1 MKRLLS
7 ICATVIVVGSLM
19 SGCSATKDAFQKA
32 NGVILY
38 GNQQQISDALN
49 QDKKDIKEK
58 DEYTIKV
65 AEDGK
70 QDMMILDKTTAKALV
85 EKKLLKEVT
94 KDNDTE
100 AITSLP
106 KVTKDTNALFAKQE
120 VKEMNLA
127 GQNSKIIYG
136 GNKIIGDGRSYVDE
150 FLIVDDSQFTA
161 IKGTEKKMAVIKYD
175 KNPDKKLSKFNVD
188 EVQLVKV
195 GK

>member
-19 SGCSATKDAFQKA
+19 SGCSATKEAFQKA

-58 DEYTIKV
+58 DEYTIKI

-127 GQNSKIIYG
+127 GQNSKIIYE

-175 KNPDKKLSKFNVD
+175 KNPDKKLSEFDVD

>member
-175 KNPDKKLSKFNVD
+175 KNPDKKLSEFNVD

>member
-19 SGCSATKDAFQKA
+19 SGCSATKEAFQKA

-127 GQNSKIIYG
+127 GQNSKIIYE

-175 KNPDKKLSKFNVD
+175 KNPDKKLSEFDVD

>member
-106 KVTKDTNALFAKQE
+106 KVTKDINALFAKQE

-175 KNPDKKLSKFNVD
+175 KNPDKKLSEFNVD

>member
-38 GNQQQISDALN
+38 GNQQQISDTLN

-175 KNPDKKLSKFNVD
+175 KNPDKKLSEFNVD

>member
-7 ICATVIVVGSLM
+7 VCATATVVGSLM
-19 SGCSATKDAFQKA
+19 TGCSAAKDAFQKA
-32 NGVILY
+32 NGVIVY

-70 QDMMILDKTTAKALV
+70 QDMMIVDKTTAKALV

-106 KVTKDTNALFAKQE
+106 KVTKDTSALFAKQE

-127 GQNSKIIYG
+127 GQNSKIIYE

-150 FLIVDDSQFTA
+150 FLIVDDSQFA
-161 IKGTEKKMAVIKYD
+161 VIKGTEKKMAVIKYD
-175 KNPDKKLSKFNVD
+175 KNPDKKLSEFDVD

>member
-150 FLIVDDSQFTA
+150 FLIIDDSQFTA

-175 KNPDKKLSKFNVD
+175 KNPDKKLSEFNVD

>member
-106 KVTKDTNALFAKQE
+106 KVTKDINALFAKQE

-136 GNKIIGDGRSYVDE
+136 GNKIIGDGRSYVYE

-175 KNPDKKLSKFNVD
+175 KNPDKKLSEFNVD